1 MNEYSVVMVF
11 VSSILT
17 LQLKYKIMYETLEYW
32 KQYKQE
38 KELQEK
44 ISKEFKLFDNSTK
57 LVSEYD
63 KEEFDEWMKEL
74 VNKNGTTNY

>member
-1 MNEYSVVMVF
+1 
-11 VSSILT
+11 
-17 LQLKYKIMYETLEYW
+17 MYETLEDW

-44 ISKEFKLFDNSTK
+44 ISKEFNLFDNSEK

-63 KEEFDEWMKEL
+63 WTSFDEWLHEL
-74 VNKNGTTNY
+74 IKKNGTTEY

>member
-1 MNEYSVVMVF
+1 
-11 VSSILT
+11 
-17 LQLKYKIMYETLEYW
+17 MYETLEDW

-44 ISKEFKLFDNSTK
+44 ISKEFNLFDNSEK

-63 KEEFDEWMKEL
+63 WTSFDKWLHEL
-74 VNKNGTTNY
+74 IEKNGTTEY

>member
-1 MNEYSVVMVF
+1 
-11 VSSILT
+11 
-17 LQLKYKIMYETLEYW
+17 MYETLEDW

-44 ISKEFKLFDNSTK
+44 ISKEFNLFDNSEK

-63 KEEFDEWMKEL
+63 WTSFDEWLHEL
-74 VNKNGTTNY
+74 IMKNGTTEY

>member
-1 MNEYSVVMVF
+1 
-11 VSSILT
+11 
-17 LQLKYKIMYETLEYW
+17 MYETLENW

-44 ISKEFKLFDNSTK
+44 ISKEFNLFDNSEK

-63 KEEFDEWMKEL
+63 KVSFDKWLKEL
-74 VNKNGTTNY
+74 VKKNGVTEY